1 MKKKLTDN
9 LGLKILAVIV
19 SFVLWLIV
27 INIEDPSTPKVFYDI
42 PVQVINADT
51 ITSEGKVYEV
61 LEGTNFINVTVTA
74 SRSVIDDLEDSNI
87 VAVADMSEISFNNVP
102 ITITSNKYSTQIE
115 SIVSPTTNLKINIE
129 NLKKVQL
136 VISAITSGEP
146 ADGYI
151 LGDVKTD
158 QNLVRLS
165 GPESVISQI
174 AKAVATID
182 VAGMTSDISTKVD
195 LKLYDANDQLVDTS
209 SVTKNIDSV
218 NVTVNILGTKTV
230 PLAYTAMG
238 VPAEG
243 YALTGEITST
253 PEQITIAGKQDV
265 LAGITQIDIPQEA
278 LNVTGHSIDMTTLV
292 NVFDYLPSGVI
303 SGNSSF
309 NGKANVVVHIEK
321 ESEKVVELTK
331 QKIDIIN
338 LPEGFESSFILEEP
352 LEVNLVG
359 LESVI
364 DSINVT
370 TLTGTIDIA
379 QMMTE
384 LGIEELTEGEYDVLL
399 SMELPDNSRIAQE
412 VRLRIEIT
420 KSEN

>member
-9 LGLKILAVIV
+9 LGLKILAIIV

-74 SRSVIDDLEDSNI
+74 SRSVIDDLEDANI

-146 ADGYI
+146 AEGYI
-151 LGDVKTD
+151 LGDVTTD

-165 GPESVISQI
+165 GPESIISQI

-182 VAGMTSDISTKVD
+182 IASMTSDISTKVD
-195 LKLYDANDQLVDTS
+195 LKLYDANDQLVDTT

-218 NVTVNILGTKTV
+218 NVTVNILGTKAV

-243 YALTGEITST
+243 FAMTGEITST
-253 PEQITIAGKQDV
+253 PELITIAGKPDV
-265 LAGITQIDIPQEA
+265 LAAITQIDIPQEA
-278 LNVTGHSIDMTTLV
+278 LNVTGHNVDMTTLV
-292 NVFDYLPSGVI
+292 NVFDYLPTGIV

-321 ESEKVVELTK
+321 ETEKIVELTE
-331 QKIDIIN
+331 QKIDIVN
-338 LPEGFESSFILEEP
+338 MPDGFEGTFTLEDP
-352 LEVNLVG
+352 LEVNLTG
-359 LESVI
+359 LESVMN
-364 DSINVT
+364 SINVN
-370 TLTGTIDIA
+370 TLSGTIDITEL
-379 QMMTE
+379 MTE
-384 LGIEELTEGEYDVLL
+384 LGIEELTQGAYDGKLNIA
-399 SMELPDNSRIAQE
+399 LPENSRIAQE
-412 VRLRIEIT
+412 VRIRIEIS
-420 KSEN
+420 KIEE

>member
-379 QMMTE
+379 QMMSE
-384 LGIEELTEGEYDVLL
+384 LGIEELTEGEYDGKL
-399 SMELPDNSRIAQE
+399 SMELPVNSRIAQE
-412 VRLRIEIT
+412 VRLKIEIT

>member
-9 LGLKILAVIV
+9 LGLKILAIIV

-74 SRSVIDDLEDSNI
+74 SRSVIDDLEDANI

-151 LGDVKTD
+151 LGNVATD

-182 VAGMTSDISTKVD
+182 IAGMTSDISTKVD
-195 LKLYDANDQLVDTS
+195 LKLYDANDQLVDTT

-218 NVTVNILGTKTV
+218 NVTVNILGTKSV

-243 YALTGEITST
+243 FAMTGEITST
-253 PEQITIAGKQDV
+253 PELITIAGKPDV

-278 LNVTGHSIDMTTLV
+278 LNVTGHNVDMTTLV
-292 NVFDYLPSGVI
+292 NVFDYLPSGIV

-309 NGKANVVVHIEK
+309 NGKASVVVHIEK
-321 ESEKVVELTK
+321 ETEKIIELTE
-331 QKIDIIN
+331 QKIEIIN
-338 LPEGFESSFILEEP
+338 MPEGFEGTFTLEDP
-352 LEVNLVG
+352 LEVNLTG
-359 LESVI
+359 LESVM
-364 DSINVT
+364 DSINVN
-370 TLTGTIDIA
+370 TLSGTIDITEL
-379 QMMTE
+379 MTE
-384 LGIEELTEGEYDVLL
+384 QGMEELTEGEYDGKLNIA
-399 SMELPDNSRIAQE
+399 LPENSKIAQE
-412 VRLRIEIT
+412 VRIRIEIT
-420 KSEN
+420 KIK